1 MTGQECPPPAACVA
15 SAAGDVLTHSKHN
28 PIEEDTTCKESKAVW
43 YLDNALDV
51 LFKGFEENTSL
62 SEVRFFLIK
71 TGFDQTARKANMLTR
86 QADQRLVCLL
96 SFWGQNTEQEN
107 WTAAMTSS
115 QTQSQDDLIAL
126 SREQM
131 NKQQQQMEALL
142 AMVQQRKPAI
152 SNTKFDEF
160 DP

>member
-1 MTGQECPPPAACVA
+1 
-15 SAAGDVLTHSKHN
+15 
-28 PIEEDTTCKESKAVW
+28 
-43 YLDNALDV
+43 
-51 LFKGFEENTSL
+51 
-62 SEVRFFLIK
+62 
-71 TGFDQTARKANMLTR
+71 
-86 QADQRLVCLL
+86 
-96 SFWGQNTEQEN
+96 
-107 WTAAMTSS
+107 MTSS